1 MWIDKISLQWNP
13 WDTDKYQ
20 KKRWCHIRGMQKMNE
35 YHAMKQKMDIEKI
48 EKERLR
54 GGGAKGV
61 RRSSGSSPSA
71 VSDFNK
77 VNYIDQD
84 MQRLATEGKGTTNAY
99 SYS

>member
-35 YHAMKQKMDIEKI
+35 YHAMKQKMEIERIEKDQ
-48 EKERLR
+48 KRSHGR
-54 GGGAKGV
+54 KGGKG
-61 RRSSGSSPSA
+61 SFSEEFQK
-71 VSDFNK
+71 VSYADR
-77 VNYIDQD
+77 D
-84 MQRLATEGKGTTNAY
+84 MNLLATENRGTTNAY